1 MAMKKP
7 RYFLLLA
14 IFVLALGC
22 FLFIGG
28 YIGSTAIKQDEWP
41 KYLGLTCLLLA
52 VCVAALIEALQAQ
65 HKRIE
70 ELERKLSEKQ
80 SPGEPNAAAE
90 GSRVPGS

>member
-1 MAMKKP
+1 MKKP
-7 RYFLLLA
+7 RYFMLLA

-22 FLFIGG
+22 FLFMGG
-28 YIGSTAIKQDEWP
+28 TAIKQDGWP
-41 KYLGLTCLLLA
+41 RYLGLTCLLLA

-80 SPGEPNAAAE
+80 SPAEPSAAAE
-90 GSRVPGS
+90 GGRDSGS